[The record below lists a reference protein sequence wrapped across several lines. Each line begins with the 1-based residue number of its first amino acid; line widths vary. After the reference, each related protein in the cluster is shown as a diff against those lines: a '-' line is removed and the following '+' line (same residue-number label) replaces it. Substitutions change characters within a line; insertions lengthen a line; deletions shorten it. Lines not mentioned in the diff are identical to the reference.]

1 MKARDLFDL
10 LFVIACTAI
19 TAFLIV
25 ATWSLL
31 GGLVAYIIA
40 ILLGG
45 SLLYVWNGRGG
56 DE

>member
-1 MKARDLFDL
+1 MTTQDLFDL
-10 LFVIACTAI
+10 MFVIVCAAV
-19 TAFLIV
+19 TAFMIV

-31 GGLVAYIIA
+31 GGLVTYL

-45 SLLYVWNGRGG
+45 SLMYVWSGS

>member
-1 MKARDLFDL
+1 MTTQDLFDL
-10 LFVIACTAI
+10 MFVIVVTAI
-19 TAFLIV
+19 VAFMIV

-45 SLLYVWNGRGG
+45 SMMYVWSGS

>member
-1 MKARDLFDL
+1 MTTQDLFDL
-10 LFVIACTAI
+10 MFVIVCTAV
-19 TAFLIV
+19 TAFMIV

-40 ILLGG
+40 MLLGG
-45 SLLYVWNGRGG
+45 SFLYVWSGS

>member
-1 MKARDLFDL
+1 MKARDLFGL
-10 LFVIACTAI
+10 LFVIVVTAI

-40 ILLGG
+40 MLLGG
-45 SLLYVWNGRGG
+45 SFLYVWSGS